1 AEAAADTRALQ
12 VEGREASGLGGLLKD
27 GVVYAQVR
35 ALAAAFGGVTAL
47 IDPATVAVFFERAV
61 LREVSQPELPGD
73 EERIVL
79 TFSRDTPVERQG
91 DFDTVRFRFLRAGLG
106 MSAQWLQGKLF
117 SDGALYAGPNYVEL
131 RLTLH
136 EGVDF
141 DLLELP
147 QGQGVQ
153 VVIDVFKVVAA
164 AEGSLRVVL
173 DPAPT
178 SLAQDDG
185 LFSLARRLQN
195 SLARRGWQVEV
206 TRDGG
211 VMTPLENRANR
222 GIGADLFLSFGV
234 APLAEG
240 HLNLFYLAD
249 ADNVDSLQLAIR
261 HNAQTS
267 VADNGDGTEN
277 GDPENGDPENGDPEN
292 GDPGNTAALRRR
304 LLLGLAP
311 DLAFGEHA
319 ANRLASV
326 LGEAGY
332 EPDEVVGLPLY
343 VLGGAAGRGV
353 FIEVSPSDLR
363 DPEKQGELA
372 DLLATGLDALLA
384 R

>member
-1 AEAAADTRALQ
+1 
-12 VEGREASGLGGLLKD
+12 
-27 GVVYAQVR
+27 
-35 ALAAAFGGVTAL
+35 
-47 IDPATVAVFFERAV
+47 
-61 LREVSQPELPGD
+61 
-73 EERIVL
+73 
-79 TFSRDTPVERQG
+79 
-91 DFDTVRFRFLRAGLG
+91 
-106 MSAQWLQGKLF
+106 
-117 SDGALYAGPNYVEL
+117 
-131 RLTLH
+131 
-136 EGVDF
+136 
-141 DLLELP
+141 
-147 QGQGVQ
+147 
-153 VVIDVFKVVAA
+153 
-164 AEGSLRVVL
+164 
-173 DPAPT
+173 
-178 SLAQDDG
+178 
-185 LFSLARRLQN
+185 
-195 SLARRGWQVEV
+195 
-206 TRDGG
+206 
-211 VMTPLENRANR
+211 
-222 GIGADLFLSFGV
+222 LSFGV

-267 VADNGDGTEN
+267 VADNGNGT
-277 GDPENGDPENGDPEN
+277 EN